1 MNSSC
6 EMRPCRRAFTLVEL
20 LVVIAIIGIL
30 VALLL
35 PAVQAAREAARRA
48 TCVNNIRQFGI
59 AVQNYH
65 DTKKH
70 LPQYHAAV
78 MPATSPAGTTYAS
91 GAGWQWP
98 GVIWT
103 VLLMPYMEEQAL
115 YDQFDRKKK
124 MTDNTVNASGSNN
137 RALAATR
144 INTWV
149 CPSNDT
155 ANDPIFR
162 DRRDLAGPDVNNP
175 QNALGLYYA
184 VSMGPTQPDVCRPE
198 YCANTTPSPT
208 NYCCQGANFGT
219 NPQDNSTGVLGR
231 SDGKR
236 SFKQISDGLSGT
248 WLIGETRPEQC
259 IYQSSFA
266 PNFSLAGTMTP
277 LNTFEKCP
285 NPPAGQCYSKSCG
298 FKSAH
303 PGGAHFVMVDA
314 SAHFVSETIDY
325 QLYNNLATRKGAEAV
340 SFP

>member
-1 MNSSC
+1 MNDK
-6 EMRPCRRAFTLVEL
+6 RNAARAFTLVEL

-48 TCVNNIRQFGI
+48 QCVNNIRQFGI

-65 DTKKH
+65 DAQKH
-70 LPQYHAAV
+70 LPQYHAAIV
-78 MPATSPAGTTYAS
+78 PPGSPSGTTYAS
-91 GAGWQWP
+91 SAGWQWA
-98 GVIWT
+98 GVTWT
-103 VLLMPYMEEQAL
+103 VLLLPYMEEQTL
-115 YDQFDRKKK
+115 YDQFDRTKS
-124 MTDNTVNASGSNN
+124 MTYNTPSAAHPTPN

-149 CPSNDT
+149 CPTNET
-155 ANDPIFR
+155 ANDPIFH
-162 DRRDLAGPDVNNP
+162 DRRDLAGPDVYNP

-184 VSMGPTQPDVCRPE
+184 VSMGPTQPDDCRPE
-198 YCANTTPSPT
+198 YCPNVTPSP
-208 NYCCQGANFGT
+208 NNFCCQGANFGT
-219 NPQDNSTGVLGR
+219 SPQDNSTGVLGR
-231 SDGKR
+231 SDGIR
-236 SFKQISDGLSGT
+236 SFKQISDGLSST

-259 IYQSSFA
+259 IYQSAFA

-277 LNTFEKCP
+277 LNTFESCP
-285 NPPAGQCYSKSCG
+285 NPPASRCFTKSCG

-314 SAHFVSETIDY
+314 SAHFVAETIDY
-325 QLYNNLATRKGAEAV
+325 QLYNNLATRKGGEAV